1 MQYKEIL
8 VASHDT
14 PGARAAERLALTLC
28 EAGGI
33 LHHLYVVPDLWKGML
48 GDDWLNNAVTQ
59 DRFGKYLEGQ
69 LGREI
74 DEARKRLQT
83 EVESGGLRYR
93 FEFRVGKPA
102 DCLLDVA
109 AAGSHDLVVI
119 GAPRPKGTPGLRSR
133 MDIEILVRGLSVPLL
148 IAPAPEQ

>member
-1 MQYKEIL
+1 MQFKNIL

-28 EAGGI
+28 EAGGS

-74 DEARKRLQT
+74 DEARQRLQAD
-83 EVESGGLRYR
+83 VEGRGLRYH

-102 DCLLDVA
+102 HCLLEA
-109 AAGSHDLVVI
+109 AGEGSHDIVVI
-119 GAPRPKGTPGLRSR
+119 GAPRPKGTEGLRSR
-133 MDIEILVRGLSVPLL
+133 MELEILVRGLALPLV
-148 IAPAPEQ
+148 IAPASAQ